1 MLVLGLLLVV
11 LSVGAVA
18 LLAAYN
24 SSGGTEQ
31 MIVLFGRD
39 LGSVNHL
46 QAFFGGIVVAL
57 VFCLGL
63 WMVVTTERRRRVVRS
78 EYRAVRRE
86 ARSAVAERDKLAEEL
101 AQERAAA
108 EERAATTPEPATS
121 TGTWRRPRHQEPVV
135 DRDAETTTTAE
146 TPASTETRG
155 IGRHFRRPR
164 RAERT
169 EETVDE
175 QATTTTRGD

>member
-57 VFCLGL
+57 VF
-63 WMVVTTERRRRVVRS
+63 
-78 EYRAVRRE
+78 
-86 ARSAVAERDKLAEEL
+86 
-101 AQERAAA
+101 
-108 EERAATTPEPATS
+108 
-121 TGTWRRPRHQEPVV
+121 
-135 DRDAETTTTAE
+135 
-146 TPASTETRG
+146 
-155 IGRHFRRPR
+155 
-164 RAERT
+164 
-169 EETVDE
+169 
-175 QATTTTRGD
+175 